1 MIYEDNG
8 KKVLLLN
15 LEKQVQKNKDDIE
28 YIINQEGALN
38 QFGLRVVGQ
47 VETIGNMPTVQ
58 AYKESNPKWEYGD
71 AFMVG
76 VSTEEATVVDV
87 DNATL
92 LVLTRANTVYPNDFW
107 MNLGKF
113 PKPGPVGPQGPQGE
127 QGIQGEHGLDVT
139 SGIGLPTTQPPQ
151 GTTYINA
158 TTGDVYRRY
167 NNIWQLIGNIKG
179 ATGSIGPAGPQGK
192 TGPIG
197 QTGATG
203 PQGPR
208 GIGVNILGTL
218 TSTSQLPNPTTV
230 GKDSAYI
237 IPADGVN
244 HLWVIEGTDNLVWT
258 DFGTAG
264 LGEKGDK
271 GDAGVGIDTMT
282 NLDLTYGN
290 TTVTYN
296 TTDGINING
305 QARFTYDGGT
315 TKDVPMK
322 IDLPIVR
329 GDGIDIHKVNGQ
341 EKIAV
346 ELIPEEVTYMVLGTS
361 EIPQILA
368 LSSTGVEYYEFGQLI
383 PYGIAEY
390 TTDNKLMAMTDNEE
404 ISDPN
409 TDTVLVNK
417 AYANQH
423 YLAKQEG
430 IVGQT
435 RVYTVRRD
443 MNESYQDTAYVDANY
458 TEWSI
463 AQRAPGGVL
472 RVGTPVGV
480 NDATTKAYVDGLHH
494 YTHIISL
501 VGSSNTIYIT
511 IAAKGYPNPITEI
524 DDAGSTPSLSDL
536 LLASGQSAKAM
547 ATGLIT
553 DLDGSKGTVVALWSD
568 NGSVMVEYIV
578 NGTLSSNSVLALG
591 TYTITDIV
599 A

>member
-1 MIYEDNG
+1 MADTTIQKQGEVFISQSEYDALRLAGNLQSNTKYHITKTPKTGVDSLEQMN
-8 KKVLLLN
+8 LLN
-15 LEKQVQKNKDDIE
+15 
-28 YIINQEGALN
+28 
-38 QFGLRVVGQ
+38 
-47 VETIGNMPTVQ
+47 
-58 AYKESNPKWEYGD
+58 
-71 AFMVG
+71 
-76 VSTEEATVVDV
+76 
-87 DNATL
+87 
-92 LVLTRANTVYPNDFW
+92 
-107 MNLGKF
+107 
-113 PKPGPVGPQGPQGE
+113 
-127 QGIQGEHGLDVT
+127 
-139 SGIGLPTTQPPQ
+139 
-151 GTTYINA
+151 
-158 TTGDVYRRY
+158 
-167 NNIWQLIGNIKG
+167 
-179 ATGSIGPAGPQGK
+179 
-192 TGPIG
+192 
-197 QTGATG
+197 
-203 PQGPR
+203 
-208 GIGVNILGTL
+208 
-218 TSTSQLPNPTTV
+218 
-230 GKDSAYI
+230 
-237 IPADGVN
+237 
-244 HLWVIEGTDNLVWT
+244 
-258 DFGTAG
+258 
-264 LGEKGDK
+264 GDK
-271 GDAGVGIDTMT
+271 
-282 NLDLTYGN
+282 
-290 TTVTYN
+290 TVTYT
-296 TTDGINING
+296 TTDGMTVNG
-305 QARFTYDGGT
+305 KATLTYDGGT

-329 GDGIDIHKVNGQ
+329 GDGIDIHKVDGQ

-443 MNESYQDTAYVDANY
+443 MNESYQDTAYVDENY
-458 TEWSI
+458 TEWSV
-463 AQRAPGGVL
+463 ALRALGGVL

-547 ATGLIT
+547 ATGLVT

>member
-1 MIYEDNG
+1 MIFDG
-8 KKVLLLN
+8 KLYLN
-15 LEKQVQKNKDDIE
+15 LEKQVQKNKEDIE
-28 YIINQEGALN
+28 YIINEEGTLN

-47 VETIGNMPTVQ
+47 VETISDMPTIQ
-58 AYKESNPKWEYGD
+58 AYKQSNPNWEYGD

-76 VSTEEATVVDV
+76 ASTEEATVVDV

-92 LVLTRANTVYPNDFW
+92 LVLTRANTVYTNDFW

-139 SGIGLPTTQPPQ
+139 SGAGLPTTQPPQ

-179 ATGSIGPAGPQGK
+179 ATGSIGPSGPQDK

-218 TSTSQLPNPTTV
+218 TSTSQLPDPATV

-271 GDAGVGIDTMT
+271 GDAGVGINNMT
-282 NLDLTYGN
+282 DLDLTYGN
-290 TTVTYN
+290 TTVTYD
-296 TTDGINING
+296 TTDGMTING

-315 TKDVPMK
+315 TKDVTMD
-322 IDLPIVR
+322 IDVPVVA
-329 GDGIDIHKVNGQ
+329 GDGIDIHKVDGQ

-423 YLAKQEG
+423 YVSKRTTAGSDSK
-430 IVGQT
+430 
-435 RVYTVRRD
+435 VYTF
-443 MNESYQDTAYVDANY
+443 TATGDGELTVSGDAVASTIPFRYSNG
-458 TEWSI
+458 T
-463 AQRAPGGVL
+463 VK
-472 RVGTPVGV
+472 VGTPVGV

-494 YTHIISL
+494 YTHHIVISDGTSEIFITLAIKNHPNAVTTLDGVTEL
-501 VGSSNTIYIT
+501 VFDLTEG
-511 IAAKGYPNPITEI
+511 GMQPI
-524 DDAGSTPSLSDL
+524 
-536 LLASGQSAKAM
+536 M
-547 ATGLIT
+547 ATGVVDGHNVHAVLVQADRHLYANFYDSNKGILT
-553 DLDGSKGTVVALWSD
+553 DKVQVLFNDTATVHD
-568 NGSVMVEYIV
+568 MVV
-578 NGTLSSNSVLALG
+578 
-591 TYTITDIV
+591 
-599 A
+599 

>member
-1 MIYEDNG
+1 MIFDG
-8 KKVLLLN
+8 KLYLN
-15 LEKQVQKNKDDIE
+15 LEKQVQKNKEDIE
-28 YIINQEGALN
+28 YIINEEGALN

-47 VETIGNMPTVQ
+47 VETISDMPTIQ
-58 AYKESNPKWEYGD
+58 AYKQSNPNWEYGD

-76 VSTEEATVVDV
+76 ASKEEATVVDV
-87 DNATL
+87 DKAIL
-92 LVLTRANTVYPNDFW
+92 LVLTRANTKYPTDFW
-107 MNLGKF
+107 MNLKEF
-113 PKPGPVGPQGPQGE
+113 PKPGPVGPQGPQGI

-139 SGIGLPTTQPPQ
+139 SGAGLPTTQPPQ

-271 GDAGVGIDTMT
+271 GDTGVGIDTMT
-282 NLDLTYGN
+282 DLDLTYGN

-329 GDGIDIHKVNGQ
+329 GDGIKFYKYPGE
-341 EKIAV
+341 EKITV

-423 YLAKQEG
+423 YVTKQT
-430 IVGQT
+430 IT
-435 RVYTVRRD
+435 TANRTFVY
-443 MNESYQDTAYVDANY
+443 AYDSTGDKQFGMRMEADAN
-458 TEWSI
+458 TI
-463 AQRAPGGVL
+463 PFRGIGGRL
-472 RVGTPVGV
+472 QVGTPVGV

-501 VGSSNTIYIT
+501 VGSNNNSIYIT